1 MRRGGRRSDALL
13 KSVRRKNITP
23 YESLFW
29 EHSTPGSMRSLLMAG
44 LECFAEQGFHGTT
57 TRDISKGANMS
68 AAAMYLHFKSKESL
82 LFHIAVVMSRAGH
95 HALEEASLVPGT
107 PKERLRRM
115 AKTHAEFHAKM
126 SMAARVT
133 NYEIRSLGPKRRRVV
148 LDLVDGSRE
157 LFRHCLRDGMA
168 TGEFRIADLSI
179 ATTAIISLTIV
190 ICQWFQPN
198 GKLTPE
204 EVGEQY
210 AHMVMGMVTSGQL
223 QPQLVEKQTG
233 ARPRPEPVRGRLTA

>member
-13 KSVRRKNITP
+13 KSVQRKNITP

-57 TRDISKGANMS
+57 TRDISKRANMS

-95 HALEEASLVPGT
+95 RALEEASLVPGT

-126 SMAARVT
+126 SVAARVT

-168 TGEFRIADLSI
+168 TGEFRIADQI
-179 ATTAIISLTIV
+179 
-190 ICQWFQPN
+190 
-198 GKLTPE
+198 GR
-204 EVGEQY
+204 
-210 AHMVMGMVTSGQL
+210 AHV
-223 QPQLVEKQTG
+223 
-233 ARPRPEPVRGRLTA
+233 